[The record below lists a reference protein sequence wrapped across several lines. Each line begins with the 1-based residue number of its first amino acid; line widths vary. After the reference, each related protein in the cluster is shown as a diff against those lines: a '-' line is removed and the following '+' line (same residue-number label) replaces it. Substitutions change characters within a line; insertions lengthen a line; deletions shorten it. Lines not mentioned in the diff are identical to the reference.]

1 MTAGLPDSA
10 GSETDVIVVRYWAAA
25 RAATGHTTE
34 TVPAPTT
41 LEALIDELGRRHPEA
56 ARVLAVCSVLV
67 GDQPVGTTDP
77 SAVPLPPGSTVE
89 FLPPFAGG

>member
-1 MTAGLPDSA
+1 MTAGLPDST
-10 GSETDVIVVRYWAAA
+10 GSETHVIVVRYWAAA

-41 LEALIDELGRRHPEA
+41 LQGLIDELVRRHPAA
-56 ARVLAVCSVLV
+56 ARVLAVCSILV
-67 GDQPVGTTDP
+67 GDQPVGTSDP
-77 SAVPLPPGSTVE
+77 SSVLLSPGSTVE